1 MFVKEKN
8 NQHFNKNISGT
19 AFINS
24 GQPLQFIY
32 SA

>member
-1 MFVKEKN
+1 MLFKEKN
-8 NQHFNKNISGT
+8 NQQNISGT
-19 AFINS
+19 VFINS